1 MTDDLSL
8 RSRDLHES
16 LERTAH
22 RALLHCIGIPH
33 AEMAKPLVAIVNSWT
48 EVVPGHMHLRALGEL
63 VKQGVREAGGN
74 PLEFD
79 TIAVC
84 DGMAQGHIGMS
95 YSLPSREAIAD
106 TVEIMLEGHRFD
118 AAVMIS
124 SCDKIEPGQ
133 LLAALRVNIPTVL
146 LTGGPMEGGTYKE
159 HTDITLSTMREF
171 AGQVKV
177 GKLSREELTE
187 IEKAALPGPGSCSM
201 MGTANTMACLL
212 EALGMS
218 PTGCATMLA
227 VDPLRPALAREAGR
241 LVIDCVRQNL
251 TPRRI
256 VTRQA
261 IENAMAVDMALGGST
276 NSVLHLLAIAHEA
289 GIPLALDEF
298 DAMARRVPHLCNVKP
313 SGKYAVGRMD
323 EAGGVPALMHEIRSL
338 LHLDVPTV
346 TGKTLGENIAGAA
359 VTNREMIRPLSDPL
373 YREGGLAILRG
384 SLAPEGAVVKQTGIR
399 FKTMLA
405 PPRSGPRLREHG
417 RGGQG
422 VHGGRGEAG
431 GDRGGALR
439 GPQGRARH
447 AGDAPDHLGDGRH
460 GPGRALRSGDGR
472 PLLRLHARALYRP
485 RLPGGRRGRPDG
497 PGPGRR
503 PDRVRH
509 SEPPPGPP
517 GGGGRTG
524 AAARRL
530 AAAHAE
536 AAGHPGPLC
545 RAGRVGI
552 EGRGPARHDNRLL
565 KKAHLRR

>member
-1 MTDDLSL
+1 MTENLTS

-22 RALLHCIGIPH
+22 RALLHCIGVPH
-33 AEMAKPLVAIVNSWT
+33 AEMGKPLVAIVNSWT
-48 EVVPGHMHLRALGEL
+48 DVVPGHTHLRAVGEL
-63 VKQGVREAGGN
+63 VKQGVREAGGT

-84 DGMAQGHIGMS
+84 DGLAQGHIGMS

-124 SCDKIEPGQ
+124 SCDKIEPGH
-133 LLAALRVNIPTVL
+133 LLAALRVNIPTVM

-187 IEKAALPGPGSCSM
+187 IEKVALPGPGSCSM

-218 PTGCATMLA
+218 PTGCAMMLA

-241 LVIDCVRQNL
+241 MVIECLRQDL

-289 GIPLALDEF
+289 GIPLELDEF
-298 DAMARRVPHLCNVKP
+298 DLVARRVPHLCNVKP
-313 SGKYAVGRMD
+313 SGKYAVGRLD
-323 EAGGVPALMHEIRSL
+323 EAGGIPALMQEL
-338 LHLDVPTV
+338 APVLHLDALTV
-346 TGKTLGENIAGAA
+346 TGKTMRENIAGAA
-359 VTNREMIRPLSDPL
+359 VANREMIRPLSDPL
-373 YREGGLAILRG
+373 HAEGGLAILWG
-384 SLAPEGAVVKQTGIR
+384 SLAPEGAVVKQSGLR
-399 FKTMLA
+399 FRNMLA
-405 PPRSGPRLREHG
+405 H
-417 RGGQG
+417 
-422 VHGGRGEAG
+422 
-431 GDRGGALR
+431 
-439 GPQGRARH
+439 
-447 AGDAPDHLGDGRH
+447 
-460 GPGRALRSGDGR
+460 
-472 PLLRLHARALYRP
+472 
-485 RLPGGRRGRPDG
+485 
-497 PGPGRR
+497 
-503 PDRVRH
+503 
-509 SEPPPGPP
+509 
-517 GGGGRTG
+517 
-524 AAARRL
+524 
-530 AAAHAE
+530 
-536 AAGHPGPLC
+536 
-545 RAGRVGI
+545 
-552 EGRGPARHDNRLL
+552 RGPARVFESMEDAVKAFMGDVVKPGDVVVVRYEGPKGGPGMREMHQITSVMVGMGLDEHCGLVTDGRFSGSTRGPCIGHISPEAAEGGPLALVREGDLIDYDIPNRRLDLL
-565 KKAHLRR
+565 VPTEELARRRAAWQAPKRKLKGILARYARLAESASKGAILREGFGE

>member
-1 MTDDLSL
+1 MTENMTL

-22 RALLHCIGIPH
+22 RALLHCIGGPH
-33 AEMAKPLVAIVNSWT
+33 AEMGKPLVAIVNSWT
-48 EVVPGHMHLRALGEL
+48 DVVPGHTHLRAVGEL
-63 VKQGVREAGGN
+63 VKQGVREAGGT

-84 DGMAQGHIGMS
+84 DGLAQGHIGMS

-106 TVEIMLEGHRFD
+106 TVEIMLEAHRFD

-124 SCDKIEPGQ
+124 SCDKIEPGH
-133 LLAALRVNIPTVL
+133 LLAALRVNIPTVM
-146 LTGGPMEGGTYKE
+146 LTGGPMEGGTYQE

-241 LVIDCVRQNL
+241 MVIECLRQNL

-289 GIPLALDEF
+289 GIPLELDEF
-298 DAMARRVPHLCNVKP
+298 DLVARRVPHLCNVKP
-313 SGKYAVGRMD
+313 SGKYAVGRLD
-323 EAGGVPALMHEIRSL
+323 EAGGIPALMQEL
-338 LHLDVPTV
+338 APVLHLDALTV
-346 TGKTLGENIAGAA
+346 TGRTMRENIAGAA
-359 VTNREMIRPLSDPL
+359 VANREMIRPLSDPL
-373 YREGGLAILRG
+373 HAEGGLAILWG
-384 SLAPEGAVVKQTGIR
+384 SLAPEGAVVKQSGLR
-399 FKTMLA
+399 FRNMLA
-405 PPRSGPRLREHG
+405 H
-417 RGGQG
+417 
-422 VHGGRGEAG
+422 
-431 GDRGGALR
+431 
-439 GPQGRARH
+439 
-447 AGDAPDHLGDGRH
+447 
-460 GPGRALRSGDGR
+460 
-472 PLLRLHARALYRP
+472 
-485 RLPGGRRGRPDG
+485 
-497 PGPGRR
+497 
-503 PDRVRH
+503 
-509 SEPPPGPP
+509 
-517 GGGGRTG
+517 
-524 AAARRL
+524 
-530 AAAHAE
+530 
-536 AAGHPGPLC
+536 
-545 RAGRVGI
+545 
-552 EGRGPARHDNRLL
+552 RGPARVFESMEDAVKAFMGDVVKPGDVVVVRYEGPKGGPGMREMHQITSVMVGMGLDEHCGLVTDGRFSGSTRGPCIGHISPEAAEGGPLALVRDGDLIDYDIPNRRLDLL
-565 KKAHLRR
+565 VPTEELARRRAAWQAPKRELKGVLARYARLAESASKGAILREGFGE

>member
-1 MTDDLSL
+1 MTENLTS

-22 RALLHCIGIPH
+22 RALLHCIGVPH
-33 AEMAKPLVAIVNSWT
+33 AEMGKPLVAIVNSWT
-48 EVVPGHMHLRALGEL
+48 DVVPGHTHLRAVGEL
-63 VKQGVREAGGN
+63 VKRGVREAGGT

-84 DGMAQGHIGMS
+84 DGLAQGHIGMS

-124 SCDKIEPGQ
+124 SCDKIEPGH
-133 LLAALRVNIPTVL
+133 LLAALRVNIPTVM

-187 IEKAALPGPGSCSM
+187 IEKVALPGPGSCSM

-218 PTGCATMLA
+218 PTGCAMMLA

-241 LVIDCVRQNL
+241 MVIECLRQDL

-289 GIPLALDEF
+289 GIPLELDEF
-298 DAMARRVPHLCNVKP
+298 DLVARRVPHLCNVKP
-313 SGKYAVGRMD
+313 SGKYAVGRLD
-323 EAGGVPALMHEIRSL
+323 EAGGIPALMQEL
-338 LHLDVPTV
+338 APVLHLDALTV
-346 TGKTLGENIAGAA
+346 TGKTMRENIAGAA
-359 VTNREMIRPLSDPL
+359 VANREMIRPLSDPL
-373 YREGGLAILRG
+373 HAEGGLAILWG
-384 SLAPEGAVVKQTGIR
+384 SLAPEGAVVKQSGLR
-399 FKTMLA
+399 FRNMLA
-405 PPRSGPRLREHG
+405 H
-417 RGGQG
+417 
-422 VHGGRGEAG
+422 
-431 GDRGGALR
+431 
-439 GPQGRARH
+439 
-447 AGDAPDHLGDGRH
+447 
-460 GPGRALRSGDGR
+460 
-472 PLLRLHARALYRP
+472 
-485 RLPGGRRGRPDG
+485 
-497 PGPGRR
+497 
-503 PDRVRH
+503 
-509 SEPPPGPP
+509 
-517 GGGGRTG
+517 
-524 AAARRL
+524 
-530 AAAHAE
+530 
-536 AAGHPGPLC
+536 
-545 RAGRVGI
+545 
-552 EGRGPARHDNRLL
+552 RGPARVFESMEDAVKAFMGDVVKPGDVVVVRYEGPKGGPGMREMHQITSVMVGMGLDEHCGLVTDGRFSGSTRGPCIGHISPEAAEGGPLALVREGDLIDYDIPNRRLDLL
-565 KKAHLRR
+565 VPTEELARRRAAWQAPKRKLKGILARYARLAESASKGAILREGFGE

>member
-1 MTDDLSL
+1 MTDKASL

-22 RALLHCIGIPH
+22 RALLHCIGINH
-33 AEMAKPLVAIVNSWT
+33 GDMGKPLVAIVNSWT
-48 EVVPGHMHLRALGEL
+48 EVVPGHMHLRAVGEL

-79 TIAVC
+79 TIALC

-133 LLAALRVNIPTVL
+133 LLAALRVNIPTVM

-171 AGQVKV
+171 AGQVKI

-241 LVIDCVRQNL
+241 LVMECLRQNL

-256 VTRQA
+256 VTRHA

-276 NSVLHLLAIAHEA
+276 NSVLHLLAVAHQAE
-289 GIPLALDEF
+289 IPLDLDEF
-298 DAMARRVPHLCNVKP
+298 DAVARRVPHLCNVKP

-323 EAGGVPALMHEIRSL
+323 EAGGVPALMHEIGSL

-346 TGKTLGENIAGAA
+346 TGKTLRENIAGAT

-405 PPRSGPRLREHG
+405 H
-417 RGGQG
+417 
-422 VHGGRGEAG
+422 
-431 GDRGGALR
+431 
-439 GPQGRARH
+439 
-447 AGDAPDHLGDGRH
+447 
-460 GPGRALRSGDGR
+460 
-472 PLLRLHARALYRP
+472 
-485 RLPGGRRGRPDG
+485 
-497 PGPGRR
+497 
-503 PDRVRH
+503 
-509 SEPPPGPP
+509 
-517 GGGGRTG
+517 
-524 AAARRL
+524 
-530 AAAHAE
+530 
-536 AAGHPGPLC
+536 
-545 RAGRVGI
+545 
-552 EGRGPARHDNRLL
+552 RGPARVFESMEEAVKAFMGDVVKPGDVVVVRYEGPKGGPGMREMHQITSVMVGMGLDEHCGLVTDGRFSGSTRGPCIGHVSPEAAEGGPMALVRDGDVIEYDIPNRRVDLVVPSDELARRRASWQPRKREL
-565 KKAHLRR
+565 KGILARYAKLAQSASKGAVLRDTIGG

>member
-1 MTDDLSL
+1 M

-33 AEMAKPLVAIVNSWT
+33 TEMGKPLVAIVNSWT
-48 EVVPGHMHLRALGEL
+48 DVVPGHTHLRAVGEL
-63 VKQGVREAGGN
+63 VKQGVRQAGGT

-84 DGMAQGHIGMS
+84 DGLAQGHIGMS

-124 SCDKIEPGQ
+124 SCDKIEPGH
-133 LLAALRVNIPTVL
+133 LLAALRVNIPTVM
-146 LTGGPMEGGTYKE
+146 LTGGPMEGGTYRE

-241 LVIDCVRQNL
+241 MVIECLRQNL

-261 IENAMAVDMALGGST
+261 IENAMAVEMALGGST

-289 GIPLALDEF
+289 GIPLELDEF
-298 DAMARRVPHLCNVKP
+298 DLVARRVPHLCNVKP
-313 SGKYAVGRMD
+313 SGMYAVGRLD
-323 EAGGVPALMHEIRSL
+323 EAGGIPALMQEL
-338 LHLDVPTV
+338 APVLHLDALTV
-346 TGKTLGENIAGAA
+346 TGRTLRENIAGAA
-359 VTNREMIRPLSDPL
+359 VANREMIRPLSDPL
-373 YREGGLAILRG
+373 HAEGGLAILWG
-384 SLAPEGAVVKQTGIR
+384 SLAPEGAVVKQSGLR
-399 FKTMLA
+399 FRNMLA
-405 PPRSGPRLREHG
+405 H
-417 RGGQG
+417 
-422 VHGGRGEAG
+422 
-431 GDRGGALR
+431 
-439 GPQGRARH
+439 
-447 AGDAPDHLGDGRH
+447 
-460 GPGRALRSGDGR
+460 
-472 PLLRLHARALYRP
+472 
-485 RLPGGRRGRPDG
+485 
-497 PGPGRR
+497 
-503 PDRVRH
+503 
-509 SEPPPGPP
+509 
-517 GGGGRTG
+517 
-524 AAARRL
+524 
-530 AAAHAE
+530 
-536 AAGHPGPLC
+536 
-545 RAGRVGI
+545 
-552 EGRGPARHDNRLL
+552 RGPARVFEGMEDAVKAFMGDAVKPGDVVVVRYEGPKGGPGMREMHQITSVMVGMGLDEHCGLVTDGRFSGSTRGPCIGHISPEAAEGGPLALVRDGDLIEYDIPNRRLDLL
-565 KKAHLRR
+565 VPAEELARRRAAWQAPKRELKGILARYARLAESASKGAILREGFGE

>member
-1 MTDDLSL
+1 MTEHLTL

-33 AEMAKPLVAIVNSWT
+33 AEMGKPLVAIVNSWT
-48 EVVPGHMHLRALGEL
+48 EVVPGHMHLRAVGEL
-63 VKQGVREAGGN
+63 VKQGVREAGGT

-84 DGMAQGHIGMS
+84 DGLAQGHIGMS

-124 SCDKIEPGQ
+124 SCDKIEPGH
-133 LLAALRVNIPTVL
+133 LLAALRVNIPTVM
-146 LTGGPMEGGTYKE
+146 LTGGPMEGGTYQE

-241 LVIDCVRQNL
+241 MVIECLRQNL

-261 IENAMAVDMALGGST
+261 IENAMAVEMALGGST

-289 GIPLALDEF
+289 GIPLELDEF
-298 DAMARRVPHLCNVKP
+298 DLVARRVPHLCNVKP
-313 SGKYAVGRMD
+313 SGKYAVGRLD
-323 EAGGVPALMHEIRSL
+323 EAGGIPALMQEL
-338 LHLDVPTV
+338 APVLHLDALTV
-346 TGKTLGENIAGAA
+346 TGRTLRENIAGAA
-359 VTNREMIRPLSDPL
+359 VANREIIRPLSDPL
-373 YREGGLAILRG
+373 HAEGGLAILRG
-384 SLAPEGAVVKQTGIR
+384 SLAPEGAVVKQSGLR
-399 FKTMLA
+399 FRNMLA
-405 PPRSGPRLREHG
+405 H
-417 RGGQG
+417 
-422 VHGGRGEAG
+422 
-431 GDRGGALR
+431 
-439 GPQGRARH
+439 
-447 AGDAPDHLGDGRH
+447 
-460 GPGRALRSGDGR
+460 
-472 PLLRLHARALYRP
+472 
-485 RLPGGRRGRPDG
+485 
-497 PGPGRR
+497 
-503 PDRVRH
+503 
-509 SEPPPGPP
+509 
-517 GGGGRTG
+517 
-524 AAARRL
+524 
-530 AAAHAE
+530 
-536 AAGHPGPLC
+536 
-545 RAGRVGI
+545 
-552 EGRGPARHDNRLL
+552 RGPARVFEGMEDAVKAFMGDVVKPGDVVVVRYEGPKGGPGMREMHQITSVMVGMGLDEHCGLVTDGRFSGSTRGPCIGHISPEAAEGGPLALVRDGDLIEYDIPDRRLDL
-565 KKAHLRR
+565 LVPAEELARRRAAWQAPKREIKGILARYARLAESASKGAILREGFGE